1 MQERNGKRA
10 LPRRHG
16 LHEVAATE
24 WGRGG
29 MGAPI
34 VYSFRLSRHPL
45 SISFCRKCSLSLTR
59 KKNVGE
65 RCVMHGVEQ
74 QGRCVRKGSERS
86 GVPIVFAAL
95 LELRLDRVL
104 QLLGRAHG
112 PRARGGSSST
122 AEAQKG
128 QRARERRPSRTFH
141 PRPSLLRKMFFR
153 QVRVTG
159 LKRPSERA
167 CQASLSDCSP
177 HVTPQGQAP
186 RLRLQ
191 QAGLASSL
199 AHRFE
204 IAVSRDACTTP
215 APPRAQT

>member
-1 MQERNGKRA
+1 M
-10 LPRRHG
+10 PRRHG

-141 PRPSLLRKMFFR
+141 RALRCCERCFFANQSNGFETAEREGLPKRLL
-153 QVRVTG
+153 
-159 LKRPSERA
+159 A
-167 CQASLSDCSP
+167 
-177 HVTPQGQAP
+177 
-186 RLRLQ
+186 
-191 QAGLASSL
+191 
-199 AHRFE
+199 
-204 IAVSRDACTTP
+204 SRDAYKRLDCVSNRP
-215 APPRAQT
+215 A

>member
-1 MQERNGKRA
+1 MARFVLAGVAGAIRACGPGHAPRPRGMISAVSCSTVMVVSPLLRMSSAKRGQRKPGQGEGCRSATEKERC
-10 LPRRHG
+10 HG

-128 QRARERRPSRTFH
+128 QRARERRPSRTLH
-141 PRPSLLRKMFFR
+141 RALRCCERCFFA
-153 QVRVTG
+153 
-159 LKRPSERA
+159 KSE
-167 CQASLSDCSP
+167 
-177 HVTPQGQAP
+177 
-186 RLRLQ
+186 
-191 QAGLASSL
+191 
-199 AHRFE
+199 
-204 IAVSRDACTTP
+204 
-215 APPRAQT
+215 

>member
-1 MQERNGKRA
+1 MARFVLAGVAGAIRACGPGHAPRPRGMISAVSCSTVMVVSPLLRMSSAKRGQRQPGQGEGCRSA
-10 LPRRHG
+10 TEKGRCHG

-128 QRARERRPSRTFH
+128 QRARERRPSRT
-141 PRPSLLRKMFFR
+141 LAALRC
-153 QVRVTG
+153 
-159 LKRPSERA
+159 SERCFFA
-167 CQASLSDCSP
+167 NS
-177 HVTPQGQAP
+177 
-186 RLRLQ
+186 
-191 QAGLASSL
+191 
-199 AHRFE
+199 E
-204 IAVSRDACTTP
+204 
-215 APPRAQT
+215 